1 MAATAAHAGHPVS
14 KANAAAGA
22 TQIFDHALA
31 YGFSHGYYVSAGIAV
46 LALIVTVLMIRVKRE
61 DLAGINPMQTGG

>member
-1 MAATAAHAGHPVS
+1 VS
-14 KANAAAGA
+14 KANAATGA
-22 TQIFDHALA
+22 KQIFDHALA

-46 LALIVTVLMIRVKRE
+46 LALIVTVLMIRVTRE